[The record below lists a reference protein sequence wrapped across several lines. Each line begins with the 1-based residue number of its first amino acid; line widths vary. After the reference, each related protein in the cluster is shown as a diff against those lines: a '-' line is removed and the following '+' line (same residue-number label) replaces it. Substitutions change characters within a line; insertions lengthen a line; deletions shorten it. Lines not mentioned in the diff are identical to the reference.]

1 MLYALALALRE
12 KKKKLWCLLACMRFP
27 VERITLK
34 DEFFLTRFFFDMRKY
49 MQLVTFH
56 PYDALCLATTLE
68 IADIR

>member
-1 MLYALALALRE
+1 
-12 KKKKLWCLLACMRFP
+12 MRFP